1 MNYEKKTLLKAG
13 GLLAGSAALA
23 SLSSLITT
31 RYLMRLAVDREEPKL
46 IKVAERAF
54 AGTAEEDS
62 FLHARIEA
70 GNRLKDRPCE
80 TVRIVSHDGE
90 TLVGHWRPVKG
101 AKCIIIAV
109 HGWRATWYQTFG
121 LVADSWAEN
130 GCSVLFIEQRATENS
145 GGDTISF
152 GLIERFDCR
161 DWVLW
166 VNEHIGQDL
175 PIYLFGV
182 SMGASTVLMASS
194 LELPHVHGIIADCGY
209 TSPRAIWKHV
219 ANNNLHISFGL
230 RGAIADEILKQ
241 KIQMSS
247 ADYSTTEALQNS
259 HIPIIFIHGADDHF
273 VPVTMTYENYLACAG
288 PRRLLVVPG
297 ADHGQ
302 SYFVDRERYEDE
314 VKRFWADYD

>member
-1 MNYEKKTLLKAG
+1 MKHDKITVLKAS

-31 RYLMRLAVDREEPKL
+31 KYLMHLAVDREEPKL
-46 IKVAERAF
+46 IKLAERAF

-70 GNRLKDRPCE
+70 GNRLKDTPCE
-80 TVRIVSHDGE
+80 TVRITSRDGE
-90 TLVGHWRPVKG
+90 TLVGHWRSVED
-101 AKCIIIAV
+101 AKRIIIAV

-130 GCSVLFIEQRATENS
+130 GCSALFIEQRATENS

-152 GLIERFDCR
+152 GLMERYDCR

-175 PIYLFGV
+175 PIYLCGV

-194 LELPHVHGIIADCGY
+194 LDLPNVHGIIADCGY

-219 ANNNLHISFGL
+219 ANNNLHIAFGL

-247 ADYSTTEALQNS
+247 DEYSTTEALQNS
-259 HIPIIFIHGADDHF
+259 RIPVIFIHGADDHF

-288 PRRLLVVPG
+288 PKRLLIVPG

-302 SYFVDRERYEDE
+302 SYFVERERYEDE
-314 VKRFWADYD
+314 VKRFWADFD